1 MSEEIK
7 TEADLNNEDFMAGHP
22 TRDEVNKY
30 MNNLFMMINNNFGIF
45 QGYTVAALS
54 ATIVDYLK
62 EMGSSLTLE
71 DFTKRFSEH
80 NTKIIKE
87 AEEKMKEMQA
97 HADKSA
103 AAAATE
109 SKPAASD
116 KEVDISVL

>member
-7 TEADLNNEDFMAGHP
+7 TESEAVNEDFMAGNP

-30 MNNLFMMINNNFGIF
+30 MNNLFMMINNNFGVF

-54 ATIVDYLK
+54 ATIVDFLK
-62 EMGSSLTLE
+62 EMGSSTTIE
-71 DFTKRFSEH
+71 EFTKRFAEH
-80 NTKIIKE
+80 NTKIIKD

-97 HADKSA
+97 HADKA
-103 AAAATE
+103 AAPAEAPAEAAT
-109 SKPAASD
+109 S

>member
-7 TEADLNNEDFMAGHP
+7 TESEAVTEDFMAGNP

-30 MNNLFMMINNNFGIF
+30 MNNLFMMINNNFGVF

-54 ATIVDYLK
+54 ATIVDFLK
-62 EMGSSLTLE
+62 EMGSSTTIE
-71 DFTKRFSEH
+71 EFTKRFTEH

-97 HADKSA
+97 HADKA
-103 AAAATE
+103 AAPAEAPAEATT
-109 SKPAASD
+109 S

>member
-7 TEADLNNEDFMAGHP
+7 TEAEATNEDFMAGNP

-30 MNNLFMMINNNFGIF
+30 MNNLFMMINNNFGVF

-54 ATIVDYLK
+54 ATIVDFLK
-62 EMGSSLTLE
+62 EMGSSVGLE
-71 DFTKRFSEH
+71 EFTKRFGEH

-97 HADKSA
+97 HADK
-103 AAAATE
+103 AAATTVAPTE
-109 SKPAASD
+109 AATS

>member
-7 TEADLNNEDFMAGHP
+7 TEAESSNEDFMAGNP

-30 MNNLFMMINNNFGIF
+30 MNNLFMMINNNFGVF

-54 ATIVDYLK
+54 ATIVDFLK
-62 EMGSSLTLE
+62 EMGSSIGIE
-71 DFTKRFSEH
+71 EFTKRFAEH
-80 NTKIIKE
+80 NTKIIKD

-97 HADKSA
+97 HADKA
-103 AAAATE
+103 AAPTTE
-109 SKPAASD
+109 AQPVAS